1 MREALNSLA
10 LAGVFTH
17 DPHRGFFLTKYSPTE
32 IAQLYFGRGVLDVQI
47 GRSISWPSA
56 KEMKALRATG
66 AVMDEAARAGD
77 AGRWLNAHDRFHSM
91 LLSLSPFKVLVE
103 EADRLVS
110 FFSRDAQVKDSN
122 FAPSG
127 ATGSRCNQPLGKSGT
142 AQLLPDAGLSSPGAL
157 GLGERRPGAAG
168 CWPAPQAGLAA
179 PAGPGTYPSTGVGPV
194 DPGSGCARRLVF
206 SAMANTAMT
215 TSRNTR

>member
-1 MREALNSLA
+1 VVEAIREEIRRLKLLPGEQIRQNDWADRVGVSRVPVREALNSLA

-17 DPHRGFFLTKYSPTE
+17 DPHRGFFLTQYSPTE

-110 FFSRDAQVKDSN
+110 FFSREAQVKDSN
-122 FAPSG
+122 FAQWSN
-127 ATGSRCNQPLGKSGT
+127 RQPL
-142 AQLLPDAGLSSPGAL
+142 
-157 GLGERRPGAAG
+157 
-168 CWPAPQAGLAA
+168 
-179 PAGPGTYPSTGVGPV
+179 
-194 DPGSGCARRLVF
+194 
-206 SAMANTAMT
+206 
-215 TSRNTR
+215 